1 MARIVR
7 GMFACSVVFLVA
19 LFSCNSLWR
28 LKCDCFGGKS
38 RGLTSREKVKDVLQ
52 GKMLWK
58 SGFVDMNG
66 GAVRLAG
73 RRMCNERMLFQN
85 GMSGYASEWSKH
97 GDDARARAE
106 DEIAAFD
113 ESLKQLGI
121 PFLFVLVPLK
131 MDLAGELVPQGFPA
145 YNPNG
150 MGSQIAATVSE
161 RGVRTLDMTS
171 LLAATPDD
179 VTRNYFRTDHHW
191 RYRTALH
198 AACLVANELSEILS
212 VPDLRD
218 HPRLQ
223 EGNWRWITLPRSF
236 LGSCGRRT
244 GRLFAGVD
252 DFEYALP
259 KFDVTIDR
267 SIKSKGV
274 RVRGDFRKAEIVPSM
289 VEVKAK
295 PAANRYTAYTGT
307 DVDVQRHVNCGAAVP
322 IRVMLVKDSFG
333 NPVAAFWATVFKE
346 VIQVDPRKLPKGTT
360 ALDLARRYRPDVVV
374 EMVNPGFLSAWGL
387 GIQYADLR

>member
-1 MARIVR
+1 MMKMIRNVFAASFVLLLSL
-7 GMFACSVVFLVA
+7 FACH
-19 LFSCNSLWR
+19 SLWH
-28 LKCDCFGGKS
+28 LGEEVLGGAHGGVLS
-38 RGLTSREKVKDVLQ
+38 RCKVKEALAERLLCK
-52 GKMLWK
+52 GL
-58 SGFVDMNG
+58 FVDING

-73 RRMCNERMLFQN
+73 RRMCNARMLFQN
-85 GMSGYASEWSKH
+85 GMIGYASERSRF
-97 GDDARARAE
+97 GDDARARSE
-106 DEIAAFD
+106 NEIAAFD

-131 MDLAGELVPQGFPA
+131 MDLAGELVPQGFPT

-150 MGSQIAATVSE
+150 MGSKVASAVAE
-161 RGVRTLDMTS
+161 RGVRTFDMTS

-179 VTRNYFRTDHHW
+179 VTRNYFLTDHHW

-198 AACLVANELSEILS
+198 AACLVANELSEILA

-223 EGNWRWITLPRSF
+223 EGSWRWITLPRSF

-244 GRLFAGVD
+244 GRLFAGLD

-259 KFDVTIDR
+259 KFNVTIER
-267 SIKSKGV
+267 SIQSKGFHI
-274 RVRGDFRKAEIVPSM
+274 RGDFRKAEIVSSMIKAETNPS
-289 VEVKAK
+289 
-295 PAANRYTAYTGT
+295 ANRYTAYAGS

-333 NPVAAFWATVFKE
+333 NPVSAFWATVFKE

-360 ALDLARRYRPDVVV
+360 ALDLAKQYRPDVVV
-374 EMVNPGFLSAWGL
+374 ELVNPGFLSACGL
-387 GIQYADLR
+387 GIQYAELR

>member
-7 GMFACSVVFLVA
+7 GVFACSVVFLVA

-38 RGLTSREKVKDVLQ
+38 RGLPSREKVKDVLQ

-85 GMSGYASEWSKH
+85 GMSGYVSEWSKH
-97 GDDARARAE
+97 GDDARVRAE
-106 DEIAAFD
+106 DEIAAFG
-113 ESLKQLGI
+113 ESLKRLGI

-145 YNPNG
+145 YNPNS
-150 MGSQIAATVSE
+150 MGSQIAAAVSE
-161 RGVRTLDMTS
+161 RGVHTFDMTS

-179 VTRNYFRTDHHW
+179 VTRNYFLTDHHW
-191 RYRTALH
+191 RYRTALRS
-198 AACLVANELSEILS
+198 ACLVANELSEILS
-212 VPDLRD
+212 VPDLRN

-223 EGNWRWITLPRSF
+223 EENWRWTTLPRSF
-236 LGSCGRRT
+236 LGSCGMRT
-244 GRLFAGVD
+244 GRLFAGLD

-259 KFDVTIDR
+259 KFDVTIER
-267 SIKSKGV
+267 SIQSKGFH
-274 RVRGDFRKAEIVPSM
+274 VRGDFRKAEMVSAKVKTGARPS
-289 VEVKAK
+289 
-295 PAANRYTAYTGT
+295 ANRYAAYTGT

-333 NPVAAFWATVFKE
+333 NPVSAFWATVFKK
-346 VIQVDPRKLPKGTT
+346 VIQVDPRKLPEGTT
-360 ALDLARRYRPDVVV
+360 ALDLARQYRPDAVV
-374 EMVNPGFLSAWGL
+374 ELVNPGFLSAWGL
-387 GIQYADLR
+387 GIRYADLR

>member
-7 GMFACSVVFLVA
+7 GMFACSVIFLIA
-19 LFSCNSLWR
+19 LFSCNSLLQLVCER
-28 LKCDCFGGKS
+28 FGKKPH
-38 RGLTSREKVKDVLQ
+38 GLPSREKVKEVLQ
-52 GKMLWK
+52 GEVLWK
-58 SGFVDMNG
+58 SGFVNMNG

-73 RRMCNERMLFQN
+73 RRMCNARMLFQN
-85 GMSGYASEWSKH
+85 GMIGYASERSKY
-97 GDDARARAE
+97 GDDARVRSE
-106 DEIAAFD
+106 NEIAAFD

-150 MGSQIAATVSE
+150 MGSKVASAVAE

-179 VTRNYFRTDHHW
+179 VTRNYFLTDHHW

-218 HPRLQ
+218 HPYLQ
-223 EGNWRWITLPRSF
+223 EGSWRWTTLPQSF

-244 GRLFAGVD
+244 GRLFAGLD

-259 KFDVTIDR
+259 KFHVTIDR
-267 SIKSKGV
+267 SIPSKGL
-274 RVRGDFRKAEIVPSM
+274 RVRGDFRKAEIVSSM

-307 DVDVQRHVNCGAAVP
+307 DVDVQCHVNCGAAVP

-346 VIQVDPRKLPKGTT
+346 VVQVDPRKLPKGTT
-360 ALDLARRYRPDVVV
+360 ALDLARKHRPDVVV

>member
-1 MARIVR
+1 MARIFR
-7 GMFACSVVFLVA
+7 GIFACAVVSLAA

-28 LKCDCFGGKS
+28 LKCDCFGKKS
-38 RGLTSREKVKDVLQ
+38 HGLPSREKVKEVLHE
-52 GKMLWK
+52 KLLWK
-58 SGFVDMNG
+58 SSFVDING
-66 GAVRLAG
+66 GVVRLAG
-73 RRMCNERMLFQN
+73 RRMCNARMLFQN
-85 GMSGYASEWSKH
+85 GMIGYASERSKY
-97 GDDARARAE
+97 GDDARVRSE
-106 DEIAAFD
+106 NEIVAFD

-150 MGSQIAATVSE
+150 MGSKVASAVAE
-161 RGVRTLDMTS
+161 RGVRTFDMTS
-171 LLAATPDD
+171 LIAATPDD
-179 VTRNYFRTDHHW
+179 VTRNYFLTDHHW

-198 AACLVANELSEILS
+198 AACLVANELSEILA

-223 EGNWRWITLPRSF
+223 AESWRWITLPRSF

-244 GRLFAGVD
+244 GRLFAGLD

-259 KFDVTIDR
+259 KFDVTIER
-267 SIKSKGV
+267 SIQSKGFHV
-274 RVRGDFRKAEIVPSM
+274 HGDFRKAEIVSSMIKAGIKPS
-289 VEVKAK
+289 AH
-295 PAANRYTAYTGT
+295 RYTAYAGS
-307 DVDVQRHVNCGAAVP
+307 DVDVQRHVNHGSAVP

-333 NPVAAFWATVFKE
+333 NPVSAFWATVFKE

-360 ALDLARRYRPDVVV
+360 ALDIAKQYRPDVVV
-374 EMVNPGFLSAWGL
+374 ELVNPGFLSACGL